1 LKPPHNCYRSRED
14 KIPSPRSQ
22 EKKGVRIKGGGQK
35 SQNEKKVEKKPR
47 KNVEKNAEKRS
58 EKTLEKTGK

>member
-14 KIPSPRSQ
+14 NPGFPRSQ
-22 EKKGVRIKGGGQK
+22 EKKGVRIKGGGRK